1 MDPLPFKVLLVED
14 DEDDVVLVKNL
25 LGEVSSSKFEIE
37 WASTYSAAL
46 DSIDQG
52 HYDVCLLDYRLGE
65 HDGLE
70 LLSEVRRK
78 GCKCPIIFLT
88 GQGDYGVDF
97 EAMRAGAADYLEK
110 REISASLLERSIR
123 YALERARSEEALKRS
138 EKRYRL
144 FVENAGDAIFIIQDE
159 RIAFPN
165 RRARE
170 LCEQLGLK
178 PDHFPFTECVHPADR
193 ALVMERHKR
202 RLQGDKV
209 PHNYRFRILDKE
221 GKEWWV
227 EINAIAISWE
237 DKAAT
242 LNFLRDV
249 TLQKRLESQL
259 QQAQRMEAIGALSG
273 GLAHDFNNL
282 LMGIEGTTTLMLME
296 TDPGHPHYELLK
308 NIEQTVKSG
317 ASLTRQLLH
326 FAKGGKYEVRPTDPN
341 ALLKTSEMFGRTK
354 KEIRIKRAL
363 SKKIWPVE
371 VDKAEIEQV
380 LINLYVNAWQA
391 MPRGGDLHLKTAN
404 VTLEKEYVEP
414 FRVEPGR
421 YVRISVTD
429 TGEGMDEK
437 TRQRIFEPF
446 FTTKEQGKGTGLGL
460 ASSYGIVKSH
470 GGFIDVYSES
480 GVGTTFNIYL
490 PASTKRVAKVRE
502 DPKPALSG
510 KGTLLIV
517 DDERNV
523 LEVTSKMLKKLGF
536 HTLLAASGKA
546 AIEALKT
553 NGDRIDVVILDVIL
567 PDLSGSETYERMK
580 EVVPGVSI
588 LLSSGYSMNEE
599 IDGLIARGADGFI
612 QKPFSIAHLVGMIR
626 EILENPKKKRHP
638 PIP

>member
-1 MDPLPFKVLLVED
+1 MNSLPFKVLLVED

-37 WASTYSAAL
+37 WAATYSAAL
-46 DSIDQG
+46 DSMDHG
-52 HYDVCLLDYRLGE
+52 HYDVCLLDYRLGD

-70 LLSEVRRK
+70 LLSEVRSK

-97 EAMRAGAADYLEK
+97 EAMRGGAADYLVK
-110 REISASLLERSIR
+110 GEISASLLERSIR
-123 YALERARSEEALKRS
+123 YALERARSEEALKGS

-144 FVENAGDAIFIIQDE
+144 FVENANDAIFIIQE
-159 RIAFPN
+159 ESMAFPN

-178 PDHFPFTECVHPADR
+178 PDHVPFTEYIHPADR
-193 ALVMERHKR
+193 ALIMERHKR
-202 RLQGDKV
+202 RLRGDNV
-209 PHNYRFRILDKE
+209 PNNYRFRIVSKE

-227 EINAIAISWE
+227 EINAIVISWE
-237 DKAAT
+237 DKPAT

-259 QQAQRMEAIGALSG
+259 QQAQRMEAIGALAG

-282 LMGIEGTTTLMLME
+282 LMGIEGNITLMQME
-296 TDPGHPHYELLK
+296 TDPDHPHYELLK
-308 NIEQTVKSG
+308 NIEQSVKSG

-326 FAKGGKYEVRPTDPN
+326 FAKGGRYEVRPTDLN
-341 ALLKTSEMFGRTK
+341 ELLKTSSEMFGRTK
-354 KEIRIKRAL
+354 KQIRIKRAL
-363 SKKIWPVE
+363 QKKIWPVE

-391 MPRGGDLHLKTAN
+391 MPGGGDLYLKTAN
-404 VTLEKEYVEP
+404 VTLEKEYAEP

-421 YVRISVTD
+421 YVRISVRD

-460 ASSYGIVKSH
+460 ASSYGIVKNH
-470 GGFIDVYSES
+470 RGFIEVYSET

-490 PASTKRVAKVRE
+490 PASTKKVV
-502 DPKPALSG
+502 KLSERPEPPLKG

-517 DDERNV
+517 DDEKSV

-536 HTLLAASGKA
+536 QTLLAGSGEEA
-546 AIEALKT
+546 LEALKA
-553 NGDRIDVVILDVIL
+553 NRGRIDVVILDMIL
-567 PDLSGSETYERMK
+567 PDLSGSEIYERMK
-580 EVVPGVSI
+580 EVYPRVRI
-588 LLSSGYSMNEE
+588 LLSSGYSVNEE
-599 IDGLIARGADGFI
+599 ISGLIARGADGFI
-612 QKPFSIAHLVGMIR
+612 QKPFSIAHLVDTIR
-626 EILENPKKKRHP
+626 EILENPKKSRP
-638 PIP
+638 Q